1 MRISIRLF
9 LALALVLSS
18 VAGAHA
24 QELLTTDDGIS
35 LRGTVRL
42 LQGNAATCNVL
53 QANEPSY
60 EEMRV
65 NQDQPLHL
73 WELEFSVFNGSG
85 RALDQLIAYYDISS
99 PWPPCTNW
107 TEQYEGL
114 GYYEWADPSGR
125 IQHTGASIPTLPNQT
140 HTETIRVLA
149 FNGVR
154 PQFTD
159 WSVNYTFLVGAT
171 ATVATA
177 PVSPIPAG
185 SDSFLAS
192 PPINEAQDVFFG
204 DDTSD
209 WANDGECDDPRFEGP
224 GTADTLL
231 EEDIFRDAT
240 DCRTLL
246 ERGQIT
252 LAEAAPAV
260 EVPRS
265 EAEQDTSPADE
276 SECTLPRLVGIG
288 TVRSS
293 LNPNVTMR
301 FAETHYTTTMSVGG
315 QSTTIESEILGVD
328 SDSITYRLVGATSTA
343 GDVPIRNPGP
353 HTVDCRYSPSG
364 DILFF
369 GDGSWS

>member
-1 MRISIRLF
+1 MNQPLLS
-9 LALALVLSS
+9 AVVLVLLSA
-18 VAGAHA
+18 AGAHA
-24 QELLTTDDGIS
+24 QELLTTDEGIS

-42 LQGNAATCNVL
+42 LQANAATCNVI
-53 QANEPSY
+53 AENEQGNY
-60 EEMRV
+60 EAMRV

-85 RALDQLIAYYDISS
+85 RALHNLIAYYDIAS

-114 GYYEWADPSGR
+114 GYYQWVDPSGR
-125 IQHTGASIPTLPNQT
+125 IQHTGASMPTLPNQT

-159 WSVNYTFLVGAT
+159 WSVNYTFVDGWTEAAAGA
-171 ATVATA
+171 
-177 PVSPIPAG
+177 PDSPNPAG
-185 SDSFLAS
+185 TISVRDS
-192 PPINEAQDVFFG
+192 PTINEGQGVFFG

-209 WANDGECDDPRFEGP
+209 WANDGECDDPRFEGA

-231 EEDIFRDAT
+231 EEDLFRDAT

-252 LAEAAPAV
+252 LSKAAPAV
-260 EVPRS
+260 GAPRIEV
-265 EAEQDTSPADE
+265 EQDTSPADE
-276 SECTLPRLVGIG
+276 SECTLPRLIGIG
-288 TVRSS
+288 MVRSS

-315 QSTTIESEILGVD
+315 ESTTIESELLGVD
-328 SDSITYRLVGATSTA
+328 SDSIKYRLVEATSTV

-353 HTVDCRYSPSG
+353 HTVDCRFSPSG